1 MSSNPYAQFSG
12 VPMDQRDID
21 ALLKGRGH
29 GVVSLCRDGEPYSLP
44 ISFGY
49 DGDAVYFG
57 FLEDT
62 PNPTK
67 MEFIRDGATARLLV
81 TDIRDRFEW
90 QSVAVTGTVRALDR
104 DGDEWD
110 DFVETLDDN
119 AWFMAAFEQSD
130 AIDSLSG
137 WKLQVEE
144 LRGIEQKEEAY
155 E

>member
-1 MSSNPYAQFSG
+1 
-12 VPMDQRDID
+12 MDQRDIES
-21 ALLKGRGH
+21 LLKGQGH

-67 MEFIRDGATARLLV
+67 MEFIGDGATARLLV

-90 QSVAVTGTVRALDR
+90 QSVAVTGTVRAVDS

-110 DFVETLDDN
+110 DLVATLDDN
-119 AWFMAAFEQSD
+119 AWFMTAFEQSD

-137 WKLQVEE
+137 WKLQIEE